1 MNPPRRYGLVALT
14 LTGLSLAALPLAVRA
29 ADDAWP
35 AAKPIRIIVPFAA
48 GGTSDALA
56 RLLGQK
62 LQESL
67 KQTVIVDNKAGA
79 GGVIG
84 ADAAAKSPPDGY
96 TLLLGTIAS
105 HAINPALQPKMPY
118 DAARD
123 FAPVFFVGNIANV
136 LLVGSAQPMKS
147 VQDVIKASKAKPGTL
162 GYGTPGAG
170 SSQHLSGEKF
180 HLDAGIELVH
190 IPYKGSGPSMQDLIA
205 GQIPMSFDTALTA
218 LPYIT
223 SGKIR
228 ALAVTSGKRAKVLPD
243 VPTLAESGLKGF
255 DVASWQAIYVPAN
268 TPAPIVN
275 RLNDEL
281 TKIVAQTAVAAR
293 LYTMGVENVS
303 MTPAQFTE
311 FQKGEL
317 VKWARVVKD
326 SHVKID

>member
-1 MNPPRRYGLVALT
+1 MKSDRRRWCAA
-14 LTGLSLAALPLAVRA
+14 LAALSLLATLPAR
-29 ADDAWP
+29 ADDTWP

-67 KQTVIVDNKAGA
+67 KQTVIVENKAGA

-105 HAINPALQPKMPY
+105 HAINPAMQPKMPY

-136 LLVGSAQPMKS
+136 LLVGAAQPMKN
-147 VQDVIKASKAKPGTL
+147 VQDVIKAAKSKPGTI

-180 HLDAGIELVH
+180 KLDAGVDLVH

-218 LPYIT
+218 LPHLT
-223 SGKIR
+223 SGKVR
-228 ALAVTSGKRAKVLPD
+228 ALAVTTGKRAKVLPD

-255 DVASWQAIYVPAN
+255 DVASWQAIYAPAN
-268 TPAPIVN
+268 TPPAIVN

-293 LYTMGVENVS
+293 LYTMGVENVP
-303 MTPAQFTE
+303 MTPAQFTT
-311 FQKGEL
+311 FQKTEL
-317 VKWARVVKD
+317 VKWAKVVQDAKL
-326 SHVKID
+326 KPE

>member
-1 MNPPRRYGLVALT
+1 MNSRRHLLVVAL
-14 LTGLSLAALPLAVRA
+14 AACASPAFA
-29 ADDAWP
+29 QDAWP
-35 AAKPIRIIVPFAA
+35 AAKPIKIIVPFAA

-62 LQESL
+62 LQEAL
-67 KQTVIVDNKAGA
+67 KQTVIVENRAGA

-118 DAARD
+118 DAVRD

-136 LLVGSAQPMKS
+136 LLVGSAQPMKTVKDLIS
-147 VQDVIKASKAKPGTL
+147 AAKAKPGTL
-162 GYGTPGAG
+162 GFGTPGAG

-180 HLDAGIELVH
+180 KLDAGVDLVH

-218 LPYIT
+218 LPHIT

-228 ALAVTSGKRAKVLPD
+228 ALAVTSAKRAKVLPD

-255 DVASWQAIYVPAN
+255 DVASWQAIYAPAN
-268 TPAPIVN
+268 TPAPIVK

-281 TKIVAQTAVAAR
+281 TAIVAQTPIAAR
-293 LYTMGVENVS
+293 FYTMGVENVP
-303 MTPAQFTE
+303 MTPSQFAE
-311 FQKGEL
+311 FQKSEL
-317 VKWARVVKD
+317 VKWAKVVKD
-326 SHVKID
+326 ANVKPE